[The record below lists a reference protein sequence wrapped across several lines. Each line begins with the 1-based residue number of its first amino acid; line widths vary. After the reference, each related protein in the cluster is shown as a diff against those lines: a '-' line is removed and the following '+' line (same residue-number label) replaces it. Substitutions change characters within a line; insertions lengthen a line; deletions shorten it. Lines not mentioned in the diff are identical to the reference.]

1 MIFKKKIVLV
11 IPYFSPAWGFGGPV
25 RLAYSFGKKLVSSG
39 YEVVVITS
47 DINSDGT
54 RILEKEKKIE
64 GMSVVYL
71 PNLSKWLAIRKIFLP
86 LGLWSALKKYARD
99 AEIIHCFDYR
109 TVLNIY
115 VWLFSLVYKKK
126 YLVSVLGQIGL
137 GDDYKRGI
145 KKFFDFFVGK
155 RLMKDS
161 VGIISQSSQED
172 KEVAGFSPNCTRFL
186 LPLAIDEGETVNL
199 SPKGTFRK
207 KIGLSENDEVVM
219 FLGRINRLKGIEVL
233 INSFA
238 KIVRK
243 DRYLVIAGRDDG
255 YLNEAKKVV
264 EKLNLISQVI
274 FVQQISGQ
282 ERFEAYQD
290 ADLFAF
296 TPIYQEETSLAC
308 LEAMFMGTPLL
319 VAKTATI
326 PFFEQYRPGI
336 EIVEINEDIVSREI
350 EALLSIPKED
360 KLKLKKRAKD
370 LIRNHFVL
378 GTQFKQYLSLL
389 QKVKNSPKKI
399 LHVIPHF
406 FPSLSFGGPPIVC
419 DNLAKE
425 QVKRGSL
432 VDILTTDVYSSNK
445 RQKIKSE
452 REMSTGGY
460 GVYRLANLSN
470 WLAYKF
476 KFVTPWKL
484 PLFLWRHMREYDIIH
499 LHEYRTFLNVGICFF
514 NFFGDKKIFF
524 HPHGTVQDYGIR
536 KTPKKIFDLFF
547 RRLIYK
553 NIDCCIAVSEME
565 KAILAESGI
574 AKNMIKVLYSG
585 IEINFHSNRP
595 KKNQIVYIGRLSR
608 RKGVNYL
615 IEAFLASH
623 VYDQQTKLI
632 IIGNDDGEL
641 KKYLSLIEKENKKK
655 WIEFRKPVNPEE
667 RNRVMGESKLVVY
680 VTDREVFGLV
690 PLEAAATGTWSI
702 FSEDS
707 GVGEVLKKYNVSDQV
722 RYGDVERLTEKIKI
736 RINQPKNISEK
747 TRKRIIRE
755 NSWNNVQNILDQI
768 YYDQV

>member
-1 MIFKKKIVLV
+1 MMHKKKIVLV

-25 RLAYSFGKKLVSSG
+25 RLAYSFGKKLVNMG
-39 YEVVVITS
+39 HEVVVITS

-54 RILEKEKKIE
+54 RILEKEKRIK
-64 GMSVVYL
+64 GMLVVYL
-71 PNLSKWLAIRKIFLP
+71 PNLSKWLAIRKMFLP
-86 LGLWSALKKYARD
+86 LGIWPALKKHAKD

-115 VWLFSLVYKKK
+115 VWLFGLVYKKR

-145 KKFFDFFVGK
+145 KRIFDFFMGK

-172 KEVAGFSPNCTRFL
+172 KEVADFSPNCTRFL
-186 LPLAIDEGETVNL
+186 LPLAIDEEETKDL
-199 SPKGTFRK
+199 LPKGTFRK
-207 KIGLSENDEVVM
+207 KIGLSENDEVIM

-238 KIVRK
+238 KIVK
-243 DRYLVIAGRDDG
+243 KNRYLVIAGRDDG
-255 YLNEAKKVV
+255 YLNEAQKIV
-264 EKLNLISQVI
+264 EKLNLVSQVI

-326 PFFEQYRPGI
+326 PFFDKYCPGI
-336 EIVEINEDIVSREI
+336 EISEINEGVISREL
-350 EALLSIPKED
+350 ERLLSIPKED

-370 LIRNHFVL
+370 LIHDHFVL

-389 QKVKNSPKKI
+389 QKVENPQKKI

-406 FPSLSFGGPPIVC
+406 LPSLNFGGPPIVC
-419 DNLAKE
+419 DNLARE
-425 QVKRGSL
+425 QVKRGCF
-432 VDILTTDVYSSNK
+432 VDVLTTDVYSDKK
-445 RQKIKSE
+445 RQKIKLE
-452 REMSTGGY
+452 REMAIAGY
-460 GVYRLANLSN
+460 GIYRLANLSN

-484 PLFLWRHMREYDIIH
+484 PIFLWQHMREYDIIH
-499 LHEYRTFLNVGICFF
+499 LHEYRTFLNVGVCLF
-514 NFFGDKKIFF
+514 NFFGDRKIFF
-524 HPHGTVQDYGIR
+524 NPHGTVQDYGIR
-536 KTPKKIFDLFF
+536 KTPKKIFDFF
-547 RRLIYK
+547 FKKLIYK
-553 NIDCCIAVSEME
+553 NIDYCIAVSKME
-565 KAILAESGI
+565 KIILIESGI
-574 AKNMIKVLYSG
+574 IKDKIKVLYGG
-585 IEINFHSNRP
+585 IETEFHSDRH
-595 KKNQIVYIGRLSR
+595 KKNQIVYIGRLSK
-608 RKGVNYL
+608 RKGVGYL
-615 IEAFLASH
+615 IEAFFASH

-641 KKYLSLIEKENKKK
+641 EKYLSLIEKENTKK
-655 WIEFRKPVNPEE
+655 WIEFRKPVSPEE
-667 RNRVMGESKLVVY
+667 RNRIMNESQLVVY

-690 PLEAAATGTWSI
+690 PLEAAVVGTWSI
-702 FSEDS
+702 LSEDS
-707 GVGEVLKKYNVSDQV
+707 GVAEILRKYNVSDQV
-722 RYGDVERLTEKIKI
+722 KYGDIESLAEKI
-736 RINQPKNISEK
+736 RIRAKHPKIISEK
-747 TRKRIIRE
+747 TRKKIIKE
-755 NSWNNVQNILDQI
+755 NSWGGVQDILDHI
-768 YYDQV
+768 YYA